1 MESEV
6 ATVREASERV
16 IVALMA
22 AGRSRTTIKRHEAEF
37 NAFAGFL
44 EARGQALPTEADCLD
59 FIAERSGSRL
69 AGLRGPTSSRRAQL
83 ARRPLVLLMEGLDGG
98 LPRVGQ
104 ATTPLVDR
112 CPARFRA
119 ARDEYLAACRRRGN
133 AEASVA
139 TKQRC
144 ADQFLVYLDEVGRET
159 LDQVEAQDL
168 AGFWV
173 RRQRRRYAPKT
184 AGLLRSALA
193 DFLGHLHQ
201 SGQIRED
208 LAGRLPPQRYPRHGE
223 SVPYPWTFEEVR
235 LVLDQ
240 IDRQSAIGKRDYAM
254 VLLTARL
261 GLRVGDLRRVE
272 IGWFDWRAKTL
283 ALTQHK
289 TGLALTLPLPG
300 DVGWAVIDYIRHGR
314 PETDCPRV
322 FVKHRYPFTAFGSS
336 TSAGC
341 RLGYYARRAGI
352 VFPAGR
358 SHGLHSLRGAL
369 AVAMLQT
376 DTPPPVVAAVL
387 GHATANT
394 TAAHYLR
401 LDTEH
406 LRRCALDIEDVLDEQ
421 TRARP

>member
-1 MESEV
+1 MEAANVS
-6 ATVREASERV
+6 EASARV
-16 IVALMA
+16 IAALMA
-22 AGRSRTTIKRHEAEF
+22 AGRSTTTIKRHEAEL

-44 EARGQALPTEADCLD
+44 EARGQALPTEADCVD
-59 FIAERSGSRL
+59 FVAERSGFRL
-69 AGLRGPTSSRRAQL
+69 AGLRERTGSRHAQL
-83 ARRPLVLLMEGLDGG
+83 ARRPLILLMECLDGG

-104 ATTPLVDR
+104 ATTPPVER

-119 ARDEYLAACRRRGN
+119 ARDEYLATCRRRGN
-133 AEASVA
+133 AQASVES
-139 TKQRC
+139 KQRA
-144 ADQFLVYLDEVGRET
+144 ADQFLGYLDEVGRET
-159 LDQVEAQDL
+159 LDEAQAQDL
-168 AGFWV
+168 AGFWA
-173 RRQRRRYAPKT
+173 RRQRRAYAPKT
-184 AGLLRSALA
+184 TGSLRSALA

-201 SGQIRED
+201 VGQIRDD
-208 LAGRLPPQRYPRHGE
+208 LAGRLPPQRYRRHGE
-223 SVPYPWTFEEVR
+223 SVPYPWTAEEVR

-261 GLRVGDLRRVE
+261 GLRVGDLRRLE
-272 IGWFDWRAKTL
+272 LRWFDWRAKTL

-300 DVGWAVIDYIRHGR
+300 DVGWAVIDYIGHGR
-314 PETDCPRV
+314 PETDCAQV

-341 RLGYYARRAGI
+341 RLRYYARRAGI
-352 VFPAGR
+352 VFPAER
-358 SHGLHSLRGAL
+358 SQHGLHSLRGAL

-376 DTPPPVVAAVL
+376 DTPLPVVAAVL
-387 GHATANT
+387 GHASANT

-406 LRRCALDIEDVLDEQ
+406 LRRCALDVEDVLDA
-421 TRARP
+421 RKGARP